1 MAAFRANTTK
11 FPSFKEQI
19 VCDQPSKLKGQ
30 KLAKVNTEELI
41 CKEPT
46 VSTLTVAIQTSS
58 AMLTSLVVNA
68 KEVTYKKPTT
78 STLTTVTV
86 STPLFGN
93 TESHASPTA
102 YSVGSTSIATLPAEI
117 QVSSINPNNGTVT
130 SRYFWYFKHNA
141 GLIACLAGKTNKPAA
156 TLASPLAITS
166 DNPGISSSPKPT
178 PGRPIAALIISI
190 WVPVVGFALIG
201 TIIFIMRY
209 KRSDGDP
216 NAFVKSRRT
225 NQTVSV
231 MTSGHDNQCKDV
243 GNNHDQ
249 FQAITESNTNAKEV
263 VMAIG
268 QDDHNDDIHNHQ
280 DQTRQCQVQAIIET
294 GTISAATAMT
304 SGHDQAQ
311 QCMSQT
317 ITECNMSQAI
327 GESKNTLNPSY
338 GTNPQTGRV
347 PSQAISEPSCASNPS
362 YGTELTVSQSN
373 SQYQK

>member
-1 MAAFRANTTK
+1 MARRPLRFGSSERGWRDNMG
-11 FPSFKEQI
+11 
-19 VCDQPSKLKGQ
+19 SKL
-30 KLAKVNTEELI
+30 LI
-41 CKEPT
+41 FLLIILK
-46 VSTLTVAIQTSS
+46 
-58 AMLTSLVVNA
+58 
-68 KEVTYKKPTT
+68 T
-78 STLTTVTV
+78 STPEADCRCSNLYHCRCDNKDLTRIPHDFKT
-86 STPLFGN
+86 SIRK
-93 TESHASPTA
+93 SHASPTA
-102 YSVGSTSIATLPAEI
+102 HSVGSTSIATLPADI
-117 QVSSINPNNGTVT
+117 KVSSINPNNGTVT
-130 SRYFWYFKHNA
+130 SR
-141 GLIACLAGKTNKPAA
+141 KTNKPAA
-156 TLASPLAITS
+156 TLSSPLAITS

-201 TIIFIMRY
+201 LIIFIMRY

-225 NQTVSV
+225 NQAVSV

-268 QDDHNDDIHNHQ
+268 QDDNNDDIHNHQ
-280 DQTRQCQVQAIIET
+280 DQTRQFQVQAIIET
-294 GTISAATAMT
+294 GTIATATAMT
-304 SGHDQAQ
+304 SGHDRAHQG
-311 QCMSQT
+311 MSQT
-317 ITECNMSQAI
+317 ITESNMSQAI
-327 GESKNTLNPSY
+327 RKSEDTSNPSY
-338 GTNPQTGRV
+338 GATPDPQTGWV